1 MFFENFLETYFEVR
15 PKYQFKKLHCNVILQ
30 AINEPNLNIFESR
43 LHQVNYL
50 SFPELFSTTQ
60 NFFSFKLSIS
70 LSGRAKW
77 RHHMRQIL
85 ISRGRRRPTIA
96 FSHGSINRDERP
108 NSGFG
113 WKREVGACAAH
124 ITHMFMKKAG
134 VMKSC
139 RECSIRRGSNL
150 IEGENDF

>member
-1 MFFENFLETYFEVR
+1 MFFVNFLETYFEVR
-15 PKYQFKKLHCNVILQ
+15 PIYQFKKLHCNVILP

-108 NSGFG
+108 NGGFWVEEGG
-113 WKREVGACAAH
+113 WGVCSSHYSHVYEKSWCDEIVQGVQHPPWIKFNRRRE
-124 ITHMFMKKAG
+124 
-134 VMKSC
+134 
-139 RECSIRRGSNL
+139 
-150 IEGENDF
+150 